1 MSLDPIKSTNE
12 IVGKYIDY
20 LATTFSLKDS
30 ELQTQLIDN
39 TNPVRKIIKI
49 TTVYH
54 IF

>member
-30 ELQTQLIDN
+30 
-39 TNPVRKIIKI
+39 
-49 TTVYH
+49 
-54 IF
+54 